1 MKLEVVNVCF
11 CGQRQI
17 SCRYVCVCICNYLL
31 CASHVVQP
39 KVWLC
44 PQSEGTCVSVCL
56 GCQFV
61 FVCMLVRACVRVCV
75 SYMLHLP
82 KLLLCRFLA
91 SFWQICVSR
100 KSLRSVQH
108 LLLIRC
114 MMQPWAPACT
124 HSHNTHIH
132 DAGAA
137 LYGLLR
143 SWQPIRHKG
152 VFKVSKVTLKKSPWL
167 DVQVRCDV
175 VCAKPLENNLSIMA
189 FKIIDVSN
197 AYCM

>member
-1 MKLEVVNVCF
+1 MCVFVVSARYRVDMYVFVFAIIYCVHPMLYNPKCGCVHKVKGHVCQ
-11 CGQRQI
+11 CALAA
-17 SCRYVCVCICNYLL
+17 SLCLSVCWCVC
-31 CASHVVQP
+31 
-39 KVWLC
+39 
-44 PQSEGTCVSVCL
+44 
-56 GCQFV
+56 
-61 FVCMLVRACVRVCV
+61 VCV

>member
-1 MKLEVVNVCF
+1 MCLYLQLFIVCIP
-11 CGQRQI
+11 CCTTQSVAVSTKWRDMCV
-17 SCRYVCVCICNYLL
+17 SVPWLPVCVCLY
-31 CASHVVQP
+31 A
-39 KVWLC
+39 
-44 PQSEGTCVSVCL
+44 G
-56 GCQFV
+56 
-61 FVCMLVRACVRVCV
+61 ACVCACPICYIYLNCCSVV
-75 SYMLHLP
+75 FLLHFDKFAFP
-82 KLLLCRFLA
+82 G
-91 SFWQICVSR
+91 
-100 KSLRSVQH
+100 SLRSVQH

-132 DAGAA
+132 DAGTA

-143 SWQPIRHKG
+143 SWQPIIHKG

>member
-1 MKLEVVNVCF
+1 MCLYLQLFIVCIP
-11 CGQRQI
+11 CCTTQSVAVSTKWRDMCV
-17 SCRYVCVCICNYLL
+17 SVPWLPVCVCLY
-31 CASHVVQP
+31 AGV
-39 KVWLC
+39 
-44 PQSEGTCVSVCL
+44 
-56 GCQFV
+56 
-61 FVCMLVRACVRVCV
+61 CVRV

-82 KLLLCRFLA
+82 KLLLCRFPA

-100 KSLRSVQH
+100 KSLRSEQH

-143 SWQPIRHKG
+143 SWQPIRRKA
-152 VFKVSKVTLKKSPWL
+152 VFKVPKVTLKKSPWL

>member
-1 MKLEVVNVCF
+1 MCVFVVNARYRVDMYVFVFAIIYCVHPMLYNPKCGCVHKVKGHVCQ
-11 CGQRQI
+11 CALAA
-17 SCRYVCVCICNYLL
+17 SL
-31 CASHVVQP
+31 C
-39 KVWLC
+39 L
-44 PQSEGTCVSVCL
+44 SVCW
-56 GCQFV
+56 
-61 FVCMLVRACVRVCV
+61 CVRVCV

>member
-1 MKLEVVNVCF
+1 MCVFVVNARYRVDMYVFVFAIIYCVHPMLYNPKWGCVHKVKGHVCQ
-11 CGQRQI
+11 CALAAS
-17 SCRYVCVCICNYLL
+17 SCL
-31 CASHVVQP
+31 
-39 KVWLC
+39 
-44 PQSEGTCVSVCL
+44 SVCW
-56 GCQFV
+56 
-61 FVCMLVRACVRVCV
+61 CVRVCV